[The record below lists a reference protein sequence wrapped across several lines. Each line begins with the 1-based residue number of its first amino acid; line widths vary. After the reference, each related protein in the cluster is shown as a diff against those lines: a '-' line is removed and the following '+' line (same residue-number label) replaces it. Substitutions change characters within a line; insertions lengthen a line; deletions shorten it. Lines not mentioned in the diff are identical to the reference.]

1 VEAVQADVRA
11 ELERETEWA
20 LEQPMPEPDT
30 ATHGVFADEAEPL
43 GDGEAPWSRWSEE
56 REAAHA

>member
-1 VEAVQADVRA
+1 MIKDLRDHGWSFAGQLPDA
-11 ELERETEWA
+11 EK
-20 LEQPMPEPDT
+20 PE
-30 ATHGVFADEAEPL
+30 HVFADEAEPL